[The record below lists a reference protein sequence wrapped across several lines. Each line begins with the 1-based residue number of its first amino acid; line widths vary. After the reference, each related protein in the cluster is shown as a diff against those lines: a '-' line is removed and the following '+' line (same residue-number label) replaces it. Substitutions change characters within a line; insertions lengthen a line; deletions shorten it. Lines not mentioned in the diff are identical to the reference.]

1 MEPQSGAPLARG
13 RGGAAPDRG
22 VGGPLP
28 LDRAPDDIAG
38 MFDAIAGRYDL
49 LNRLLSAGRD
59 RVWRRRAVAALA
71 LEGGE
76 TVLDLCTGTADL
88 ALAARGGGA
97 GRVVGVDFSAG
108 MLRLGRAKVR
118 GRRAAGAV
126 SLLRGDAERIPLR
139 AAAVDGVTIAFGIRN
154 VRDRAAALAEVRRVL
169 RPGGRLAILEFGEP
183 RPAPVR
189 AAYRLYFHRLLP
201 LVGRFG
207 SRHRSAYTYLPASV
221 GAFPGPAAFRA
232 LLAGAGFEDVR
243 VDLLTFGI
251 VCLYRARAA

>member
-1 MEPQSGAPLARG
+1 MVVEPQFGAPPARG
-13 RGGAAPDRG
+13 RGG
-22 VGGPLP
+22 GGPLP

-88 ALAARGGGA
+88 ALALAARGGGA
-97 GRVVGVDFSAG
+97 GRVVGIDFSAG

-118 GRRAAGAV
+118 GRRAASTV

-139 AAAVDGVTIAFGIRN
+139 AEAVDGVTIAFGIRN

-183 RPAPVR
+183 RPAPMR
-189 AAYRLYFHRLLP
+189 AAYRLYFHHLLP

-207 SRHRSAYTYLPASV
+207 SRHHSAYTYLPASV
-221 GAFPGPAAFRA
+221 GAFPGPAAFRE

-251 VCLYRARAA
+251 VRLYRARAA